1 VPGRQPPQ
9 DVGMATEATRR
20 FLRIFLPIAAVL
32 AAMGGYW
39 IKGHSPHESDRAL
52 AKDYPR
58 QFAKVRSAAEAMVQL
73 DNCLLLYGLTHDDGF
88 PGDLEAVGP
97 EGSKCTYAA
106 LLDTASW
113 LKYRFAYFPTAE
125 DPKGIARG
133 FLLQAYPWFMPDGQ
147 LAPEGTPAEFFAN
160 ENGLVLVRKEFGTA
174 REHIE
179 PVLGLPKTLQV
190 LSAKFTSGSSLP
202 IDQPGILAALG
213 PEGSPGYSTVPK
225 GYAGLWA
232 SADDNAAVV
241 WTNLSEGY
249 LYSYR
254 PEHGSTPTHFT
265 LVARPAGIGVSG
277 LDAPIPRMRGYFL
290 NESGKIR
297 ATYVHREAT
306 AGDPEISSCERSG
319 EDCERLW
326 ASPASGRESVR
337 NGK

>member
-1 VPGRQPPQ
+1 MSGRLPAQ
-9 DVGMATEATRR
+9 DVGMATKAAR

-32 AAMGGYW
+32 AAIGGYW

-52 AKDYPR
+52 AKDHPL
-58 QFAKVRSAAEAMVQL
+58 QFTRVSSAAEAMVQL
-73 DNCLLLYGLTHDDGF
+73 NSCLLLYGLAHDDAF
-88 PGDLEAVGP
+88 PGALEAVGP

-106 LLDTASW
+106 LLDTASR
-113 LKYRFAYFPTAE
+113 LKYRFVYSPTAE

-133 FLLQAYPWFMPDGQ
+133 FLLQAYPLYMPDGQ
-147 LAPEGTPAEFFAN
+147 LAPEGTPAEYLAD
-160 ENGLVLVRKEFGTA
+160 ENGLVLVRKEFWTA
-174 REHIE
+174 HEHVE
-179 PVLGLPKTLQV
+179 PVLGLPKTLEV

-225 GYAGLWA
+225 GYVGLWTA
-232 SADDNAAVV
+232 ADYNAAVV

-254 PEHGSTPTHFT
+254 PEHGNFT
-265 LVARPAGIGVSG
+265 LVARPASIGISG
-277 LDAPIPRMRGYFL
+277 LDAPIPRVRGYFL

-297 ATYVHREAT
+297 ATYVDREAT

-326 ASPASGRESVR
+326 ASG
-337 NGK
+337 GKP

>member
-1 VPGRQPPQ
+1 
-9 DVGMATEATRR
+9 MATEATRR
-20 FLRIFLPIAAVL
+20 FLWIFLPIAAVL
-32 AAMGGYW
+32 SAIGGYW
-39 IKGHSPHESDRAL
+39 IKGHSPHEIDRAL

-58 QFAKVRSAAEAMVQL
+58 QFAKVRSAAQAMVQL
-73 DNCLLLYGLTHDDGF
+73 DSCLLLYGLAHDDGF

-106 LLDTASW
+106 LLDTASR
-113 LKYRFAYFPTAE
+113 LKYRFVYFPTAE
-125 DPKGIARG
+125 DPNGIARG
-133 FLLQAYPWFMPDGQ
+133 FLLQAYPLFMPDGQ

-179 PVLGLPKTLQV
+179 PLLGLPKTLQA
-190 LSAKFTSGSSLP
+190 LSARFTSGSRLP
-202 IDQPGILAALG
+202 IAQPGILAALG
-213 PEGSPGYSTVPK
+213 PEGSTGYSTVPK

-232 SADDNAAVV
+232 AADDNAAVV

-254 PEHGSTPTHFT
+254 PEYGSTPTHFT
-265 LVARPAGIGVSG
+265 LVARPAEIAVSG
-277 LDAPIPRMRGYFL
+277 LDAPIPRVRGYFL

-326 ASPASGRESVR
+326 VSPSSRREAVR

>member
-1 VPGRQPPQ
+1 
-9 DVGMATEATRR
+9 MATEATRR
-20 FLRIFLPIAAVL
+20 FLWIFLPIAAVL
-32 AAMGGYW
+32 SAIGGYW
-39 IKGHSPHESDRAL
+39 IKGHSPHEIDRAL
-52 AKDYPR
+52 AKDYAR
-58 QFAKVRSAAEAMVQL
+58 QFAKVRSAAQAMVQL
-73 DNCLLLYGLTHDDGF
+73 DSCLLLYGLAHDDGF

-106 LLDTASW
+106 LLDT
-113 LKYRFAYFPTAE
+113 
-125 DPKGIARG
+125 
-133 FLLQAYPWFMPDGQ
+133 
-147 LAPEGTPAEFFAN
+147 
-160 ENGLVLVRKEFGTA
+160 
-174 REHIE
+174 
-179 PVLGLPKTLQV
+179 
-190 LSAKFTSGSSLP
+190 GSRLP

-213 PEGSPGYSTVPK
+213 PEGSTGYSTVPK

-232 SADDNAAVV
+232 AADENAAVV

-254 PEHGSTPTHFT
+254 PEYGSTPTHFT
-265 LVARPAGIGVSG
+265 LVARPAEIAVSG
-277 LDAPIPRMRGYFL
+277 LDAPIPRVRGYFL

-326 ASPASGRESVR
+326 VSPSSRREAVR

>member
-1 VPGRQPPQ
+1 MV
-9 DVGMATEATRR
+9 TEATRR
-20 FLRIFLPIAAVL
+20 FLCIFLPIAAVL
-32 AAMGGYW
+32 SAIGGYW
-39 IKGHSPHESDRAL
+39 IKGRSPHESDRAL

-58 QFAKVRSAAEAMVQL
+58 QFAKVTSADEAMVQL
-73 DNCLLLYGLTHDDGF
+73 DNCLLLYGLTHDDAF
-88 PGDLEAVGP
+88 PGDLKAVGP

-106 LLDTASW
+106 LLDTASR
-113 LKYRFAYFPTAE
+113 LKYRIVYSATAE

-133 FLLQAYPWFMPDGQ
+133 FLLHAYPWYMPDRQ
-147 LAPEGTPAEFFAN
+147 LAPEGTPAEFFADQ
-160 ENGLVLVRKEFGTA
+160 NGLVLVRKEFGTS

-202 IDQPGILAALG
+202 MDQQGILAALG
-213 PEGSPGYSTVPK
+213 PEGSAGYSTVPK

-232 SADDNAAVV
+232 AADDNAAVV

-254 PEHGSTPTHFT
+254 PEHGSAPARFT
-265 LVARPAGIGVSG
+265 LVARPTGIGISG
-277 LDAPIPRMRGYFL
+277 IDAPIPRVQGYFL
-290 NESGKIR
+290 NEIGKIR

-326 ASPASGRESVR
+326 ASPSSRREAVS